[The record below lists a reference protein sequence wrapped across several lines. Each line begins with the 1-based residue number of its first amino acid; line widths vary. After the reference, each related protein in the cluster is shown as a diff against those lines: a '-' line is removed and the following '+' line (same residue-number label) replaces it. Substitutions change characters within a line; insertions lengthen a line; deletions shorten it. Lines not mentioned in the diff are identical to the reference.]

1 MEPLIEVYC
10 LILNTYVRVRQI
22 GHDKAQFAGNVGH
35 IVKNCNVGVAYLAI
49 SLWASREIA
58 TAVLRFLEIG
68 PLCLQ
73 KRALH

>member
-1 MEPLIEVYC
+1 M
-10 LILNTYVRVRQI
+10 

-35 IVKNCNVGVAYLAI
+35 IVKNCNAGVAYLAI

-68 PLCLQ
+68 PLCLR